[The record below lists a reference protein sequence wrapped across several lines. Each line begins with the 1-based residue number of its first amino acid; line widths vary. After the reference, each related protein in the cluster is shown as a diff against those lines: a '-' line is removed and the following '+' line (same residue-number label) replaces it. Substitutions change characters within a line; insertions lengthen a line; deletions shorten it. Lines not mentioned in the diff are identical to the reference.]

1 MNQPDD
7 PTRGLE
13 ASSLEH
19 QHDTGPLPAPA
30 PDRAD
35 SLATWRDGLE
45 ALPLKRRAFAY
56 HYAGAAAFNA
66 TKAAVMAG
74 YSERTARQ
82 MGAELLSEPAI
93 LELIGFL
100 AHERLR
106 AASITAADVI
116 AALLTEAT
124 RTGPGTSHSARVQAL
139 TTLARHFSLLNDR
152 VTVEAGST
160 FVLERSD
167 GSSLT
172 YAVEPSP
179 ASLEPS
185 PASARLPEP
194 DHDNQGE
201 PSTS

>member
-1 MNQPDD
+1 MTQNDD

-13 ASSLEH
+13 HLQAT
-19 QHDTGPLPAPA
+19 DPLPAPA

-93 LELIGFL
+93 IELVAFL

-106 AASITAADVI
+106 AASVTAADVI

-185 PASARLPEP
+185 RASARLTDG
-194 DHDNQGE
+194 DHDHQGDHQGG
-201 PSTS
+201 

>member
-1 MNQPDD
+1 MNQNDD
-7 PTRGLE
+7 PTRDI
-13 ASSLEH
+13 EH
-19 QHDTGPLPAPA
+19 LQATDPLPAPA

-35 SLATWRDGLE
+35 ALATWRDGLE

-66 TKAAVMAG
+66 TRAALLAG
-74 YSERTARQ
+74 YAPAAAYAT
-82 MGAELLSEPAI
+82 GAELLREPQVM
-93 LELIGFL
+93 ELVAFL

-106 AASITAADVI
+106 AASITAQDVI
-116 AALLTEAT
+116 GALITEAT

-152 VTVEAGST
+152 VTVEAGAT

-167 GSSLT
+167 GSSMT

-185 PASARLPEP
+185 HASARLPEP
-194 DHDNQGE
+194 DRDHQGE

>member
-1 MNQPDD
+1 MTQNDD
-7 PTRGLE
+7 PTRDIDHLQ
-13 ASSLEH
+13 AT
-19 QHDTGPLPAPA
+19 DPLPAPA

-35 SLATWRDGLE
+35 SLATWRDGLG

-56 HYAGAAAFNA
+56 HYAGDAAFNA

-106 AASITAADVI
+106 AASVTAQDVI
-116 AALLTEAT
+116 GALLTEAT

-152 VTVEAGST
+152 VTVEAGAS

-172 YAVEPSP
+172 YAVEPSS
-179 ASLEPS
+179 ASLSPSHEP
-185 PASARLPEP
+185 ARLPEP

-201 PSTS
+201 PSSG

>member
-1 MNQPDD
+1 MTQNDD
-7 PTRGLE
+7 PTRD
-13 ASSLEH
+13 LEH
-19 QHDTGPLPAPA
+19 LHDTGPLPAPA
-30 PDRAD
+30 GDRAD
-35 SLATWRDGLE
+35 QLATWRDGLE
-45 ALPLKRRAFAY
+45 HLPLKRRAIAY
-56 HYAGAAAFNA
+56 HYAGDAAFNA
-66 TKAAVMAG
+66 SRAAVMAG

-82 MGAELLSEPAI
+82 MGAQLLSEPAI

-106 AASITAADVI
+106 AASITAQDVI
-116 AALLTEAT
+116 AALVTEAT

-139 TTLARHFSLLNDR
+139 TTLARHFSLLHDR

-167 GSSLT
+167 GSSMT

-179 ASLEPS
+179 ASSEP
-185 PASARLPEP
+185 ARLPEP
-194 DHDNQGE
+194 DRDHQGE